1 MNILIT
7 GCAGFIGFHLSKL
20 LSEKTN
26 NKIIGIDNLNEY
38 YDVSL
43 KIDRLK
49 ILKKIKKFNFHKID
63 ICNEDNLKK
72 IFNKYD
78 IEIVIHLAAQ
88 AGVRN
93 SIKKPKDYL
102 NNNLVGFFN
111 IINLSNVFK
120 IKHFI
125 YASTSSV
132 YGDTKKFPLLESDET
147 SQPLSFYAATKKSN
161 EVIAYSYSNIFK
173 LPTTGLRFFTVYG
186 PYGRPDMSL
195 FKFVKNIK
203 NNKKIELYNFGDH
216 YRDFTNVDDVALAIK
231 SLLNKAPKKA
241 VPHTL
246 INIGSNKPIKLKYFL
261 SLIEAKL
268 NKKAKVK
275 LLKLQKGDVHKTH
288 ANVKKLKN
296 VSKFSPNKSLEK
308 GISEFIDWFN
318 SYYD

>member
-20 LSEKTN
+20 LSVQTN
-26 NKIIGIDNLNEY
+26 HNIIGIDNLNEY
-38 YDVSL
+38 YDVNL
-43 KIDRLK
+43 KKDRLK
-49 ILKKIKKFNFHKID
+49 ILKKIKKFIFLKVD
-63 ICNEDNLKK
+63 ICDEDKLKK
-72 IFNKYD
+72 IFKKYD
-78 IEIVIHLAAQ
+78 IKIVVHLAAQ

-102 NNNLVGFFN
+102 NNNLIGFFN
-111 IINLSNVFK
+111 IINLSNIFK

-132 YGDTKKFPLLESDET
+132 YGDTKKFPLFENDET
-147 SQPLSFYAATKKSN
+147 SKPLSFYAATKKSN

-186 PYGRPDMSL
+186 TYGRPDMSL

-203 NNKKIELYNFGDH
+203 SDKKIDLYNFGDH
-216 YRDFTNVDDVALAIK
+216 YRDFTHVTDVVNSIK
-231 SLLNKAPKKA
+231 SLLKKA
-241 VPHTL
+241 SNKKIPYSI
-246 INIGSNKPIKLKYFL
+246 INIGSNKPIKLKFFL
-261 SLIEAKL
+261 SLIENKL
-268 NKKAKVK
+268 NKKAKLK

-288 ANVKKLKN
+288 ANINKLKN
-296 VSKFSPNKSLEK
+296 VSKYSPNKSLK
-308 GISEFIDWFN
+308 SGISEFIDWFN